1 MNNFYHK
8 VLKAFYK
15 EPRSI
20 DYLKKKFEK
29 ERSDRLEEALD
40 FLEENLLIEEAVV
53 PELEAIKNNLPI
65 PEFCS
70 DEYTGTY
77 YITESGRQ
85 IVEERNE
92 ENIRFYL
99 PFVVTTAI
107 SLISLV
113 ISIISIAIATAN

>member
-1 MNNFYHK
+1 MNNFYNK

-20 DYLKKKFEK
+20 DYLKKEFEK
-29 ERSDRLEEALD
+29 VRSDRLEEALD
-40 FLEENLLIEEAVV
+40 YLEENLLIEEATV

-70 DEYTGTY
+70 DEYTGVY

-85 IVEERNE
+85 IVEDRNE

-107 SLISLV
+107 SLISLA